1 MLLPY
6 PAQFPTK
13 NRKIGSF
20 TQTLAIPNSQV
31 QSKSNQSTLRAFLS
45 IRRLSHGAH
54 EDPGV
59 GMYKNCTKKE
69 ALKLAYEHK
78 SSKAGERWKRTQS
91 QP

>member
-20 TQTLAIPNSQV
+20 KQKPCNTQLPSTIQI
-31 QSKSNQSTLRAFLS
+31 QSTLQAFLS
-45 IRRLSHGAH
+45 VRRLSHGAH
-54 EDPGV
+54 GDTGV
-59 GMYKNCTKKE
+59 GMYKNSTKEE

-78 SSKAGERWKRTQS
+78 SGKVGEGWKHTQS

>member
-1 MLLPY
+1 MILPY

-20 TQTLAIPNSQV
+20 TQNPCNTQLPNTIQI
-31 QSKSNQSTLRAFLS
+31 KSTLLASFQYAGCLAVHTETRAL
-45 IRRLSHGAH
+45 
-54 EDPGV
+54 

-69 ALKLAYEHK
+69 ALKLAYEHISGK
-78 SSKAGERWKRTQS
+78 VGERPRHTQS

>member
-6 PAQFPTK
+6 PAQCPTK

-20 TQTLAIPNSQV
+20 TQNPCNAQLPSTIQI
-31 QSKSNQSTLRAFLS
+31 QSTLLASFQYAGRLAVHIETRAL
-45 IRRLSHGAH
+45 
-54 EDPGV
+54 

-78 SSKAGERWKRTQS
+78 
-91 QP
+91 

>member
-20 TQTLAIPNSQV
+20 TQNPCNTQLPSTIQI
-31 QSKSNQSTLRAFLS
+31 QSTLLASFQYAGRLAVHTETRAL
-45 IRRLSHGAH
+45 
-54 EDPGV
+54 

-69 ALKLAYEHK
+69 GLKLPYEHISGK
-78 SSKAGERWKRTQS
+78 VWETWRHRQS